1 MPRKQT
7 KAQLKTELE
16 LQVRKLVTAS
26 LPNASAA
33 TRNLAVE
40 GILKMVD
47 EKIAALP
54 KRETEKPPMCEEC
67 DEEMHPFS
75 AQEQDEHVEGF
86 SCDQCGWSF
95 DTYRG
100 KA

>member
-1 MPRKQT
+1 
-7 KAQLKTELE
+7 
-16 LQVRKLVTAS
+16 
-26 LPNASAA
+26 
-33 TRNLAVE
+33 
-40 GILKMVD
+40 
-47 EKIAALP
+47 
-54 KRETEKPPMCEEC
+54 MCEEC

>member
-33 TRNLAVE
+33 TRSLAVE